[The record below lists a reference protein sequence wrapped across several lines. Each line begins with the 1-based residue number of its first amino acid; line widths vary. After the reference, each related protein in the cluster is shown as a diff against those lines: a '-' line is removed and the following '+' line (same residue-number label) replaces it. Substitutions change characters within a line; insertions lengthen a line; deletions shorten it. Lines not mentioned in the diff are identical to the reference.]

1 MAQEKN
7 EFSEHMSFE
16 FLELLRKKNPAWRLL
31 ASPQAPLVAAFL
43 YKVFIAENRR
53 LIAEQELISRLESFI
68 DLLSHHDDVR
78 HQSMLRNISIE
89 EYERERKAREVARYV
104 HQVV

>member
-1 MAQEKN
+1 MKSSDESAR
-7 EFSEHMSFE
+7 FG
-16 FLELLRKKNPAWRLL
+16 LELFKKLDLQLL
-31 ASPQAPLVAAFL
+31 IVTPLLKIPTIAQ
-43 YKVFIAENRR
+43 FIAHVG
-53 LIAEQELISRLESFI
+53 FV
-68 DLLSHHDDVR
+68 HHDDVR